1 MLSKIK
7 KFRLVYYII
16 YGLVVLL
23 LLILASDVKG
33 AMQLSYEWGLFR
45 YYGSELPR
53 LVSRFLFFVGI
64 FMMIAVAI
72 ENYFTYQK
80 RKELK
85 DLDLDVTRLKAKLY
99 DKEEELKE
107 LQSTLHQQANIE
119 ETVAEVSD
127 ADEVTPEPD
136 KHQED
141 SEGIN

>member
-1 MLSKIK
+1 
-7 KFRLVYYII
+7 
-16 YGLVVLL
+16 
-23 LLILASDVKG
+23 
-33 AMQLSYEWGLFR
+33 
-45 YYGSELPR
+45 
-53 LVSRFLFFVGI
+53 
-64 FMMIAVAI
+64 MIAVAI

-119 ETVAEVSD
+119 ATVAEVSD

>member
-45 YYGSELPR
+45 YCGSELPR

-107 LQSTLHQQANIE
+107 LQSL
-119 ETVAEVSD
+119 S
-127 ADEVTPEPD
+127 
-136 KHQED
+136 
-141 SEGIN
+141 SREG